1 MTPHTVHKTPPAA
14 PVSLSQIK
22 ILTILEYGVCG
33 IGSYCLGGCDPRY
46 SYSIDSCMP
55 APICKSQTYT
65 FENISKSM
73 TDYSTYL
80 GDSSTAAWTYSG
92 YPLQYGEN
100 VLLTMPANSAGTVIM
115 STDYVWYGE
124 ISCTMKTSE
133 SQGVVTAFMY
143 LSLFRN

>member
-1 MTPHTVHKTPPAA
+1 
-14 PVSLSQIK
+14 
-22 ILTILEYGVCG
+22 
-33 IGSYCLGGCDPRY
+33 
-46 SYSIDSCMP
+46 
-55 APICKSQTYT
+55 
-65 FENISKSM
+65 M

-100 VLLTMPANSAGTVIM
+100 VLLTMPANSAGTVLM

-124 ISCTMKTSE
+124 VSCMMKTSE

-143 LSLFRN
+143 LSLFRD